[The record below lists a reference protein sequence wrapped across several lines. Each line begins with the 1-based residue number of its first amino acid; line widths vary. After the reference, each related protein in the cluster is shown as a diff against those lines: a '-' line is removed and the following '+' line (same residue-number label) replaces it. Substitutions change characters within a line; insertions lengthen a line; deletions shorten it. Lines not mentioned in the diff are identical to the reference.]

1 MVVTA
6 LLWLVLTLSEHHIY
20 PVRVNLSWEGFD
32 SLRNVVMERDSV
44 LTIDVQG
51 NGFSIMMHRWEL
63 RNRAAV
69 LNVKGDTVVRASD
82 CVGGLMAQMG
92 FQGVEV
98 VKCHPEQLR
107 LRLATLE
114 SRSYVPKL
122 NGVEMSFAEGYGLYG
137 AVRVVPDSVTLY
149 GSRESLSKIDELR
162 VAETELKGLD
172 TAGIYPVALDP
183 VWKKYA
189 DVRPSHREVQLVV
202 GVEEYTERSYRVPV
216 QVRGLDS
223 GSVAKLYPQQVEVS
237 FWVAERDFTRV
248 SEEMFEAGVN
258 YDPEESQWKVE
269 VKRFPEF
276 VRIKGVK
283 PSAVQY
289 VLFRK

>member
-1 MVVTA
+1 
-6 LLWLVLTLSEHHIY
+6 
-20 PVRVNLSWEGFD
+20 
-32 SLRNVVMERDSV
+32 MEKV
-44 LTIDVQG
+44 CG
-51 NGFSIMMHRWEL
+51 
-63 RNRAAV
+63 RAA
-69 LNVKGDTVVRASD
+69 
-82 CVGGLMAQMG
+82 
-92 FQGVEV
+92 
-98 VKCHPEQLR
+98 
-107 LRLATLE
+107 
-114 SRSYVPKL
+114 
-122 NGVEMSFAEGYGLYG
+122 
-137 AVRVVPDSVTLY
+137 
-149 GSRESLSKIDELR
+149 
-162 VAETELKGLD
+162 
-172 TAGIYPVALDP
+172 
-183 VWKKYA
+183 
-189 DVRPSHREVQLVV
+189 SHREVQLVV